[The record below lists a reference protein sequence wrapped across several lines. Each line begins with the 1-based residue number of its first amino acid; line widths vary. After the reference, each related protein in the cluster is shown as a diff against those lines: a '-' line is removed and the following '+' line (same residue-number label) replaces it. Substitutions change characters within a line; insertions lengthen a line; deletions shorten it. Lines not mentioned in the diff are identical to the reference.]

1 MKDKECETV
10 IRRTKGPGSCPTI
23 GSSVT
28 VPLVVSFG
36 QICSHMDAG
45 AEQAESWINSYSLRF
60 CQVRTVKQG
69 MGTRAWNV
77 YERHNF
83 NN

>member
-10 IRRTKGPGSCPTI
+10 MQENERAWELSHNRRQRDGPTG
-23 GSSVT
+23 
-28 VPLVVSFG
+28 
-36 QICSHMDAG
+36 SHMDAG

-60 CQVRTVKQG
+60 CQLRTVKQG

>member
-1 MKDKECETV
+1 M
-10 IRRTKGPGSCPTI
+10 
-23 GSSVT
+23 T

-60 CQVRTVKQG
+60 CQVKNSEARDGDKG
-69 MGTRAWNV
+69 MESV
-77 YERHNF
+77 
-83 NN
+83 